1 MAEGTAH
8 QAVCIQQQQI
18 GEIKA
23 SLQSRKEEN
32 QRIEGRLTTMVEML
46 TTSQLDQTKRD
57 NDLKNELT
65 KISTILNGEQERR
78 RDFEKRQNAQNDDIG
93 GLQKDITEINNNIKH
108 LLELNDNA
116 IDVHAGFEKRI
127 KHLEHVSIWVYAAGA
142 VIAGIGI
149 IVGYLVSI
157 TTDLKDLIGSREQKQ
172 EWHQMQRVEDHSST
186 TTTTTNKRNK

>member
-57 NDLKNELT
+57 NELKNELT

-108 LLELNDNA
+108 LLELNDSA

-172 EWHQMQRVEDHSST
+172 EWHQIQRVEDHSGI

>member
-57 NDLKNELT
+57 NELKNELT

-108 LLELNDNA
+108 LLGLNDNA

-172 EWHQMQRVEDHSST
+172 EWHQIQRVEDHSST
-186 TTTTTNKRNK
+186 MTTTTNKRNK